1 MMPNKYY
8 LKWLVLCGA
17 NLLCMALCYL
27 TNWFVVLFAD
37 KYGNLPKI
45 FKLWQTYDNCL
56 DVAWMIYENNVPKF
70 ARYDFNKHYL
80 YHFESKGDGYMIP
93 GYVDLIDDN
102 FTLKERFQRYVCRC
116 AWLYRNCGYGFA
128 YYIFGK
134 TVNPSDVKVCVNE
147 KDFFVAID
155 TKNKI
160 FCIKDDR
167 RWCRLFKK
175 SIYLGYKFISANG
188 AKHPLRCMLANRI
201 NFFRRVK

>member
-1 MMPNKYY
+1 M
-8 LKWLVLCGA
+8 
-17 NLLCMALCYL
+17 LCMALCYL

-37 KYGNLPKI
+37 RYGNLPKI

-70 ARYDFNKHYL
+70 AQYDFNKHYL

-128 YYIFGK
+128 YYVFGK
-134 TVNPSDVKVCVNE
+134 TVNPSDVKVCVSE

-155 TKNKI
+155 TKNNI